1 MEFGDIRICWLRK
14 MNTLAFPFISWSN
27 SAMPTGIPPWELET
41 RFDFSLHNV
50 HMVDLQM
57 AAKPFDVHEE
67 EGAGSCF
74 LEAYGALGSIK
85 ERNNGKGNVSL
96 LHSLR
101 SCEQWISWV
110 LGPWMDMLQVPI
122 LFPALSWGPH
132 ITFRFILEKIINV
145 VPPSPSHLKG
155 ILDYFNYR
163 QYEKPFGTFVVWR
176 CIKRH
181 DCVKSYSSHPS
192 VPHVNFLRLKNREY

>member
-1 MEFGDIRICWLRK
+1 MNRQGTLLFNLGNICQPEPCQGNCNVRLR
-14 MNTLAFPFISWSN
+14 NALTLHGRRGVWQ
-27 SAMPTGIPPWELET
+27 
-41 RFDFSLHNV
+41 RSLI
-50 HMVDLQM
+50 DPQM
-57 AAKPFDVHEE
+57 ASKPFDVHEE

-132 ITFRFILEKIINV
+132 ITFRFILEKTINV

-155 ILDYFNYR
+155 ILGYFNYR

-181 DCVKSYSSHPS
+181 DCVKSYSFHPS